1 MKDVEIFNI
10 LQPTREAFIPLLRA
24 NLRQITKTP
33 KKTFKYGKTDRHQ
46 VDVYYPSDETEG
58 APILFFVYGGGFLM
72 GSRDVIPGLVYDNLG
87 AFFAQ
92 RGILTVVADYRL
104 APAAVY
110 PEPVE
115 DLRDA
120 FKFVLSELA
129 GHDKT
134 RVYVA
139 GHSAGACH
147 VMTLFLNED
156 ILRGEDRRV
165 FRGAVLMGGH
175 YANAPPPA
183 NVYYGPEEDHTA
195 KTPFGLLR
203 SHSAA
208 KAMQLFPSRLFVLHS
223 EREPPSFIAM
233 SEELQRDL
241 SDRGI
246 PFQAHIMKGH
256 NHISVEMSL
265 SSGEGEEWG
274 EEVAKW
280 IKT

>member
-1 MKDVEIFNI
+1 M
-10 LQPTREAFIPLLRA
+10 
-24 NLRQITKTP
+24 
-33 KKTFKYGKTDRHQ
+33 
-46 VDVYYPSDETEG
+46 DVYYPSDETEG
-58 APILFFVYGGGFLM
+58 PAPILFFVYGGGFLM

-92 RGILTVVADYRL
+92 RGILTVIADYRL

-147 VMTLFLNED
+147 VMTFFLNED
-156 ILRGEDRRV
+156 ILREEDRRV
-165 FRGAVLMGGH
+165 FRGAVLMGGL
-175 YANAPPPA
+175 YANAPPPV
-183 NVYYGPEEDHTA
+183 NVYYGPEEDHTE

-203 SHSAA
+203 SHLAA
-208 KAMQLFPSRLFVLHS
+208 KVTCP
-223 EREPPSFIAM
+223 
-233 SEELQRDL
+233 
-241 SDRGI
+241 
-246 PFQAHIMKGH
+246 
-256 NHISVEMSL
+256 SL
-265 SSGEGEEWG
+265 SYTATETLSRPSNFFRPDCLYSTASGTPPPLLPCPKSSRGTCRTGEFLSRR
-274 EEVAKW
+274 
-280 IKT
+280 IS